1 MRRCQA
7 LAFTSAIRCQEAVIT
22 SLFHQV
28 EINGKETRRDFS
40 GRTVTH
46 AEFASQYKIKIAP
59 VVMFFSATG
68 EQLAAPLVGAMI
80 PEFYG
85 AYFDATLAEAKPKLT
100 PRGGS

>member
-1 MRRCQA
+1 MR
-7 LAFTSAIRCQEAVIT
+7 
-22 SLFHQV
+22 SLFRQV
-28 EINGKETRRDFS
+28 EINGKKTLRDFS

-46 AEFASQYKIKIAP
+46 AEFASQDKIKIAP
-59 VVMFFSATG
+59 VVMFSGATR

-80 PEFYG
+80 PGFYG